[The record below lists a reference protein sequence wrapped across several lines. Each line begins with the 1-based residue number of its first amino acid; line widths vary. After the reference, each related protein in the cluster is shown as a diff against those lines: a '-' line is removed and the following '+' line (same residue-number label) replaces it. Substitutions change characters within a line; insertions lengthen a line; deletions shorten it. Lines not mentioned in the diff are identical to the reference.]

1 MNRTFSPVQ
10 GFLITWVLILVAS
23 GLTISAFEYIG
34 ELISILVTAGL
45 IAFILNYAVAKLQ
58 RFIPRGLAAALVYL
72 FAALVVIIIAL
83 TVVPP
88 VITQGRQLITKL
100 PDLIESAKQ
109 QLAEFQAWGLERN
122 LPIDVGILQQ
132 KLLVN
137 LQGKAEAIAAT
148 SLGLVLGTFN
158 WFIDLIL
165 ILVIAFYMLL
175 DGERLW
181 DGITSFLSPKVRN
194 IFTDSLARNLQGF
207 VVGQFLLGLFMA
219 VSLTISFFLLQV
231 PFFLLFAVFIGLMEI
246 IPFVGATL
254 GIGTVTI
261 IVAFID
267 WWLALQ
273 VLVVA
278 VTFQQIKDNIVTPRI
293 MGNITGL
300 SPVIIFSALLL
311 GGKIGG
317 LLGVILAIP
326 LTGVVKSIFE
336 VILDPGSPPQTGSFF
351 TNPLEEE
358 VDTENNTSRE
368 TEEKSP
374 VTANN

>member
-1 MNRTFSPVQ
+1 MNRMFSPVQ
-10 GFLITWVLILVAS
+10 NSLITWVLVLVAS

-58 RFIPRGLAAALVYL
+58 RLIPRGLAAALVYL
-72 FAALVVIIIAL
+72 FAALVVIVIAL

-100 PDLIESAKQ
+100 PDLIESGKQ

-148 SLGLVLGTFN
+148 SLGLVVGTFN
-158 WFIDLIL
+158 WFIDFIL

-181 DGITSFLSPKVRN
+181 DGITSFLSPKVRY
-194 IFTDSLARNLQGF
+194 IFTDCLARNLQGF
-207 VVGQFLLGLFMA
+207 VVGQFILGLFMA
-219 VSLTISFFLLQV
+219 VSLTISFFLLKV
-231 PFFLLFAVFIGLMEI
+231 PFFLLFAVFIGLLEI

-273 VLVVA
+273 VLLVA
-278 VTFQQIKDNIVTPRI
+278 IIFQQIKDNLVTPRI

-300 SPVIIFSALLL
+300 SPVIIFSSLLL
-311 GGKIGG
+311 GGRIGG

-326 LTGVVKSIFE
+326 LTGVIKSIFE
-336 VILDPGSPPQTGSFF
+336 VILDPSSPPQTGSFF
-351 TNPLEEE
+351 TNPLDE
-358 VDTENNTSRE
+358 VEGENNNSQE
-368 TEEKSP
+368 TEDQSSLI
-374 VTANN
+374 VNN

>member
-1 MNRTFSPVQ
+1 MNRFFSPVQ
-10 GFLITWVLILVAS
+10 NSLITWVLVLVAG

-58 RFIPRGLAAALVYL
+58 RLIPRGLAAALVYL
-72 FAALVVIIIAL
+72 FAALVVIVIAL

-88 VITQGRQLITKL
+88 VINQGRQLITKL
-100 PDLIESAKQ
+100 PDLIESGKQ
-109 QLAEFQAWGLERN
+109 QLAEFQAWSVERN
-122 LPIDVGILQQ
+122 LPVDVGILQQ

-181 DGITSFLSPKVRN
+181 DGITSFLSPKVRY
-194 IFTDSLARNLQGF
+194 IFTECLARNLQGF

-219 VSLTISFFLLQV
+219 VSLTISFFVLKV

-267 WWLALQ
+267 WWLAFQ

-293 MGNITGL
+293 MGNITGV

-317 LLGVILAIP
+317 LLGVVLAIP

-336 VILDPGSPPQTGSFF
+336 VILDPASPPQTGSFF
-351 TNPLEEE
+351 TNPLEEVE
-358 VDTENNTSRE
+358 AENNIARE
-368 TEEKSP
+368 SEEKSP
-374 VTANN
+374 VTAKN

>member
-1 MNRTFSPVQ
+1 MFSPVQ
-10 GFLITWVLILVAS
+10 NSLITWVLVLVAS

-58 RFIPRGLAAALVYL
+58 RLIPRGLAAALVYL
-72 FAALVVIIIAL
+72 VAALVVIVIAV

-88 VITQGRQLITKL
+88 VIMQGRQLITRL
-100 PDLIESAKQ
+100 PDLIESGKQ
-109 QLAEFQAWGLERN
+109 QLAEFQAWGLERS

-148 SLGLVLGTFN
+148 SLGLVVGTFN
-158 WFIDLIL
+158 WFIDFIL

-181 DGITSFLSPKVRN
+181 DGITSFLSPKVRY
-194 IFTDSLARNLQGF
+194 IFTDCLARNLQGF
-207 VVGQFLLGLFMA
+207 VVGQFILGLFMA
-219 VSLTISFFLLQV
+219 VSLTISFFLLKV
-231 PFFLLFAVFIGLMEI
+231 PFFLLFAVFIGILEV

-273 VLVVA
+273 VLLVA
-278 VTFQQIKDNIVTPRI
+278 IIFQQIKDNLVTPRI

-300 SPVIIFSALLL
+300 SPVIIFSSLLL
-311 GGKIGG
+311 GGRIGG
-317 LLGVILAIP
+317 LLGIILAIP

-336 VILDPGSPPQTGSFF
+336 VILDPASPPQTGSFF
-351 TNPLEEE
+351 TNPLDE
-358 VDTENNTSRE
+358 VEGENNNSQK
-368 TEEKSP
+368 TEDKSSLI
-374 VTANN
+374 VNN

>member
-1 MNRTFSPVQ
+1 MNRMFSPVQ
-10 GFLITWVLILVAS
+10 NSLITWVLVLVAS

-58 RFIPRGLAAALVYL
+58 RLIPRGLAAALVYL
-72 FAALVVIIIAL
+72 FAALVVIVIAL

-100 PDLIESAKQ
+100 PDLIESGKQ

-148 SLGLVLGTFN
+148 SLGLVVGTFN
-158 WFIDLIL
+158 WFIDFIL

-181 DGITSFLSPKVRN
+181 DGITSFLSPKVRY
-194 IFTDSLARNLQGF
+194 IFTDCLARNLQGF
-207 VVGQFLLGLFMA
+207 VVGQFILGLFMA
-219 VSLTISFFLLQV
+219 VSLTISFFLLKV
-231 PFFLLFAVFIGLMEI
+231 PFFLLFAVFIGLLEI

-273 VLVVA
+273 VLLVA
-278 VTFQQIKDNIVTPRI
+278 IIFQQIKDNLVTPRI

-300 SPVIIFSALLL
+300 SPVIIFSSLLL
-311 GGKIGG
+311 GGRIGG

-326 LTGVVKSIFE
+326 LTGVIKSIFE
-336 VILDPGSPPQTGSFF
+336 VILDPSSPPQTGSFF
-351 TNPLEEE
+351 TNPLDE
-358 VDTENNTSRE
+358 VEGENNNSQE
-368 TEEKSP
+368 TEDKSSLI
-374 VTANN
+374 VNN

>member
-1 MNRTFSPVQ
+1 MNRIFSPVQ
-10 GFLITWVLILVAS
+10 SFLVTWVLVLVAS
-23 GLTISAFEYIG
+23 WLTISAFEYVG
-34 ELISILVTAGL
+34 ELMSILVTAGL

-72 FAALVVIIIAL
+72 VAALVVMIIAL

-88 VITQGRQLITKL
+88 VLTQGRQLITRL
-100 PDLIESAKQ
+100 PDLIESGKQ
-109 QLAEFQAWGLERN
+109 QLADFQAWGLERN

-137 LQGKAEAIAAT
+137 FQGKAEAIAAT
-148 SLGLVLGTFN
+148 SLGLVVGTFN
-158 WFIDLIL
+158 WFIDFIL

-181 DGITSFLSPKVRN
+181 DGITSFLSPKVRY
-194 IFTDSLARNLQGF
+194 IFTDSLALNLQGF

-219 VSLTISFFLLQV
+219 VTLTVAFFALKV
-231 PFFLLFAVFIGLMEI
+231 PFFLLFAVFIGVLEI

-261 IVAFID
+261 IVAFIN

-273 VLVVA
+273 VLIVA
-278 VTFQQIKDNIVTPRI
+278 VTLQQIKDNIVTPRI

-311 GGKIGG
+311 GGRIGG

-326 LTGVVKSIFE
+326 LTGVVKSIVE

-351 TNPLEEE
+351 ANPLEE
-358 VDTENNTSRE
+358 V
-368 TEEKSP
+368 EEEQSP

>member
-1 MNRTFSPVQ
+1 MNRMFSPVQ
-10 GFLITWVLILVAS
+10 NLLITWVLVLVAG
-23 GLTISAFEYIG
+23 GLTISAFDYIG

-58 RFIPRGLAAALVYL
+58 RIIPRGLAAALVYL
-72 FAALVVIIIAL
+72 VTTLVVIVIAL

-88 VITQGRQLITKL
+88 VITQGRQLITRL
-100 PDLIESAKQ
+100 PDLIESGKQ

-137 LQGKAEAIAAT
+137 VQGKAQAIATT

-158 WFIDLIL
+158 WFIDFIL

-181 DGITSFLSPKVRN
+181 DGITSFLSPKVRY
-194 IFTDSLARNLQGF
+194 IFTESLARNLQGF

-219 VSLTISFFLLQV
+219 VSLTISFFILKV
-231 PFFLLFAVFIGLMEI
+231 PFFLLFAVFIGILEV

-267 WWLALQ
+267 WRLALE
-273 VLVVA
+273 VLTVA
-278 VTFQQIKDNIVTPRI
+278 VIFQQIKDNLVTPRI

-300 SPVIIFSALLL
+300 SPVIIFSSLLL
-311 GGKIGG
+311 GGRIGG

-326 LTGVVKSIFE
+326 LTGVVKTIVE

-351 TNPLEEE
+351 ANPLEAIE
-358 VDTENNTSRE
+358 
-368 TEEKSP
+368 EEKSP
-374 VTANN
+374 VTTNN

>member
-1 MNRTFSPVQ
+1 MNRMFSPVQ
-10 GFLITWVLILVAS
+10 NSLITWVLVLVAS

-58 RFIPRGLAAALVYL
+58 RLIPRGLAAALVYL
-72 FAALVVIIIAL
+72 VAALVVIVIAV

-88 VITQGRQLITKL
+88 VIMQGRQLITRL
-100 PDLIESAKQ
+100 PDLIESGKQ
-109 QLAEFQAWGLERN
+109 QLAEFQAWGLERS

-148 SLGLVLGTFN
+148 SLGLVVGTFN
-158 WFIDLIL
+158 WFIDFIL

-181 DGITSFLSPKVRN
+181 DGITSFLSPKVRY
-194 IFTDSLARNLQGF
+194 IFTDCLARNLQGF
-207 VVGQFLLGLFMA
+207 VVGQFILGLFMA
-219 VSLTISFFLLQV
+219 VSLTISFFLLKV
-231 PFFLLFAVFIGLMEI
+231 PFFLLFAVFIGILEV

-273 VLVVA
+273 VLLVA
-278 VTFQQIKDNIVTPRI
+278 IIFQQIKDNLVTPRI

-300 SPVIIFSALLL
+300 SPVIIFSSLLL
-311 GGKIGG
+311 GGRIGG
-317 LLGVILAIP
+317 LLGIILAIP

-336 VILDPGSPPQTGSFF
+336 VILDPASPPQTGSFF
-351 TNPLEEE
+351 TNPLDE
-358 VDTENNTSRE
+358 VEGENNNSQK
-368 TEEKSP
+368 TEDKSSLI
-374 VTANN
+374 VNN